1 MSILPKDKKES
12 FALLVF
18 TDFVKALCSLSEKK
32 IIHWDL
38 KLDNFMIHIT
48 TKDFKFDIEMLN

>member
-32 IIHWDL
+32 IIH
-38 KLDNFMIHIT
+38 
-48 TKDFKFDIEMLN
+48 